1 MAKYDWKDLEAL
13 RDDWW
18 RVFGESM
25 AMGFVITP
33 EQVPMMKECIEKESQ
48 KPLQDYIDSFLKI
61 TPTDQG
67 AAISAIIFIASSY
80 TYPWNSFRIFE
91 ANCGH

>member
-13 RDDWW
+13 RDEWW

-25 AMGFVITP
+25 GMGFEITP

-48 KPLQDYIDSFLKI
+48 KPLEEYIDSIPADI
-61 TPTDQG
+61 T
-67 AAISAIIFIASSY
+67 Y
-80 TYPWNSFRIFE
+80 
-91 ANCGH
+91 